1 MGKSEIDINIAAE
14 RYGYARI
21 GLSTP
26 DGHWTFGNNGVVNEE
41 TPMPCSEDDSKDI
54 SYVKTILDFIKE
66 DKRFDASRVWA
77 EGFSQNSMFS
87 AYIGFCFNDKVLG
100 IWQGGSGMALTGK
113 APTLPGAQA
122 QCTASAF
129 AELKRDCMV
138 KEPCEDCEYWPI
150 YPCYNKKRAMIDCL
164 ADYKNDYIAS
174 GRDNPE
180 TESTAKYMKERLDK
194 EGHDARLLRFSPSED
209 GSIAGGHKD
218 PRNTPFWQ
226 VGCLGITEP
235 CSKECETNFIDCVN
249 KRDPISANDKAEA
262 FQDCIV
268 EDFKDLDGCEN
279 SCAPTF
285 GMLSQSEVPEDVPSR
300 FGSVEEEEYRPRNA
314 DSICEVDNEQ

>member
-1 MGKSEIDINIAAE
+1 MGKSDIDINIAAE

-87 AYIGFCFNDKVLG
+87 AYIGF
-100 IWQGGSGMALTGK
+100 W
-113 APTLPGAQA
+113 
-122 QCTASAF
+122 
-129 AELKRDCMV
+129 

-235 CSKECETNFIDCVN
+235 CSKECETNFINCVN